1 MIQAP
6 VTAASG
12 VDGEDYFSHSRPEI
26 AAEVP
31 LSALCILDVGC
42 GTGRLGERLKREVPG
57 RTVTGIELDAAAA
70 HEAARVL
77 DAVHQVDVEAFEA
90 PFAAARFDCIILAD
104 ILEHLKDPWATTH
117 RLLDFLRPG
126 GTLIVSLPNIRNI
139 ELMRGLLHDGRW
151 EYQAEGIL
159 DRTHLRF
166 FTQRQ
171 FLGFLETQD
180 VVCRRITYLGEV
192 GPDTRFTGS
201 MLVNDNISVH
211 DLEPEEVPE
220 LCATQLVYTG
230 VYRQSRPGRAGAS
243 PEVRLL
249 FTPPCAQGPDGV
261 AFGPGFFADDNGHR
275 WVGPEGVLHVHARL
289 LLPGQAVSFQLACPN
304 LAGLPSGALTTRI
317 YYNDMLVE
325 TVDFSGETETATVML
340 PLYPGLHEACI
351 RLVSSDC
358 APASA
363 EDARLLSVLC
373 SGLTVVSSVEGE
385 AESIRFTRGFHAQ
398 ENGTRW
404 MGPEGELQIASGQLL
419 SGRTLSLRVAGP
431 RPGQT
436 PAPVQTVSVHYNDVP
451 VQSFTLGGSRPEVIL
466 RMPLHPGRQDA
477 RIRFTAGSWF
487 KPSDAGSS
495 TDSRRLSLLFSGVEI
510 LN

>member
-6 VTAASG
+6 TTAVFKA
-12 VDGEDYFSHSRPEI
+12 DGEDYFSHSRPEI

-31 LSALCILDVGC
+31 VSALSILDVGC
-42 GTGRLGERLKREVPG
+42 GTGRLGERLRREVPG

-70 HEAARVL
+70 QEAARVL
-77 DAVHQVDVEAFEA
+77 DSVHQVDVEAFEV
-90 PFAAARFDCIILAD
+90 PFATGQFDCIILAD
-104 ILEHLKDPWATTH
+104 ILEHLNDPWAATH

-139 ELMRGLLHDGRW
+139 EVMRGLLHDGRW
-151 EYQAEGIL
+151 EYQDEGIL

-166 FTQRQ
+166 FTRRQ
-171 FLGFLETQD
+171 FLGFLGTQD
-180 VVCRRITYLGEV
+180 IACQRITYLGEV

-201 MLVNDNISVH
+201 MLVNDNITIH

-230 VYRQSRPGRAGAS
+230 VYRQSRPGPAAGS

-249 FTPPCAQGPDGV
+249 FPPPCAQGPDGV
-261 AFGPGFFADDNGHR
+261 AFGPGFFEDDNGRR
-275 WVGPEGVLHVHARL
+275 WVGPEGVFHVHARL

-304 LAGLPSGALTTRI
+304 LAGLSSGALTTRI

-325 TVDFSGETETATVML
+325 TVDFSGDTETATVRL
-340 PLYPGLHEACI
+340 SLYPGLHDACI

-358 APASA
+358 AIASA
-363 EDARLLSVLC
+363 ADARMLSVLC
-373 SGLTVVSSVEGE
+373 SGLTVAPAAEG
-385 AESIRFTRGFHAQ
+385 AVESIRFTRGFHAQ

-419 SGRTLSLRVAGP
+419 PGKTLSLRVASP
-431 RPGQT
+431 RPGKA
-436 PAPVQTVSVHYNDVP
+436 PAAAQTVSVFYNDVP
-451 VQSFTLGGSRPEVIL
+451 VQSFTFGGSRPEVTL

-477 RIRFTAGSWF
+477 RIRFAAGSWF
-487 KPSDAGSS
+487 RPSDAGGS
-495 TDSRRLSLLFSGVEI
+495 TDSRRLSLLFRGVEI
-510 LN
+510 LS